1 MKHPIKIMVCAF
13 LVFFLV
19 GCNEKIDQGHSIE
32 QLVAK
37 ARLNFANYEIS
48 RVYDVCPSRT
58 RRYLVAFKTTVRY
71 DLDLE
76 NHPLKLKKDSASGKY
91 TVYAP
96 AIEMDENVGS
106 RPYSRK
112 AWKLNGS
119 IFVNDAAEVERQKEH
134 VEAYS
139 LHLASKQLGSK
150 ELTDIFTEKLK
161 LLVNAISLGTGT
173 EIKQSDIN
181 VVFAEGQQTEY
192 PMPELERCTQG
203 EVTW

>member
-1 MKHPIKIMVCAF
+1 M
-13 LVFFLV
+13 
-19 GCNEKIDQGHSIE
+19 
-32 QLVAK
+32 
-37 ARLNFANYEIS
+37 
-48 RVYDVCPSRT
+48 
-58 RRYLVAFKTTVRY
+58 
-71 DLDLE
+71 
-76 NHPLKLKKDSASGKY
+76 
-91 TVYAP
+91 AP
-96 AIEMDENVGS
+96 AIAMDENVGS

-150 ELTDIFTEKLK
+150 ELTDIFTERLK

-181 VVFAEGQQTEY
+181 VVFAEAKPTEY
-192 PMPELERCTQG
+192 PMPELERCKQG